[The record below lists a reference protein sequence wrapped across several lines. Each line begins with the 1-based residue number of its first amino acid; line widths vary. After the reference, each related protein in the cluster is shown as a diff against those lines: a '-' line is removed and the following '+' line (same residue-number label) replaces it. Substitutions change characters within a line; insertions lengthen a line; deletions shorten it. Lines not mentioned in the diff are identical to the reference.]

1 MAKTFPELFII
12 HKRYESSDSKLC
24 GIQRRKIF
32 IKITEFKIKDAKG
45 KQRERKMTTKEL
57 EI

>member
-1 MAKTFPELFII
+1 M
-12 HKRYESSDSKLC
+12 RYESSDSKIC

-32 IKITEFKIKDAKG
+32 IKIAEFKINDAKG